1 MPSCAGRGNG
11 DMDFSRVIPARRS
24 LRAFSDRPVEPEK
37 IERMIEA
44 ARWSPSCANRQPWR
58 FVIVP
63 MGDPARP
70 ALEEALNAGNA
81 WAKRAPV
88 LIVTGAGKADGA
100 VVESREYFLHDTG
113 LATMS
118 LLYRA
123 VDQGLLVHPMAG
135 WKEEPLKAAL
145 SLPDDFS
152 PIAVIAVGYAGKPG
166 DMDEETRRKDE
177 APRTRKETGEIAFR
191 GRFGDP
197 LAASLPSAPAKV
209 FETDIPLRFGD
220 IDAMGHVNNAV
231 TMTLFELGRA
241 KFFAEVMGVRKIEDY
256 EVILAEATVRYR
268 LPILLQDQ
276 VRLRMHITDV
286 ARSSFRFR
294 AELFDPRDGRVF
306 TEAETVQVM
315 YDYGKGRVK
324 HVSPEF
330 LEKVRDYI
338 GG

>member
-1 MPSCAGRGNG
+1 
-11 DMDFSRVIPARRS
+11 MDFSRVIAARRS
-24 LRAFSDRPVEPEK
+24 LRAFSERPVEPEK

-58 FVIVP
+58 FVIVEQ
-63 MGDPARP
+63 GDPARP
-70 ALEEALNAGNA
+70 ALEEALGRGNA

-88 LIVTGAGKADGA
+88 LIVPGARRADAA
-100 VVESREYFLHDTG
+100 VVEGREYFLHDTG

-118 LLYRA
+118 LLLRG

-135 WKEEPLKAAL
+135 WREEPLKAAL

-152 PIAVIAVGYAGKPG
+152 PISVIAVGYAGKPE
-166 DMDEETRRKDE
+166 DVDEETRRKDE
-177 APRTRKETGEIAFR
+177 VPRIRKETGEIAFR

-197 LAASLPSAPAKV
+197 LAASLPFAPAKV

-231 TMTLFELGRA
+231 AMTLFELGRA
-241 KFFAEVMGVRKIEDY
+241 KFCAQVLGIRKVEEYDW
-256 EVILAEATVRYR
+256 ILAEATVRYR

-276 VRLRMHITDV
+276 VGLRMHITDV

-294 AELFDPRDGRVF
+294 AELYDPRDGRVF

-315 YDYGKGRVK
+315 YDYEKGRVK
-324 HVSPEF
+324 TVPPEF

>member
-1 MPSCAGRGNG
+1 
-11 DMDFSRVIPARRS
+11 MDFSRVIAARRS
-24 LRAFSDRPVEPEK
+24 LRAFSERPVEPEK
-37 IERMIEA
+37 IGRMIEA

-58 FVIVP
+58 FVIVEK
-63 MGDPARP
+63 GDPVRP
-70 ALEEALNAGNA
+70 ALEEALDRGNA

-88 LIVTGAGKADGA
+88 LIVAGARKADA
-100 VVESREYFLHDTG
+100 ALVEGREYFLHDTG

-118 LLYRA
+118 LLHRG

-135 WKEEPLKAAL
+135 WREEPLKAAL

-152 PIAVIAVGYAGKPG
+152 PITVIAVGYAGKTE
-166 DMDEETRRKDE
+166 DLEEEARRKDE
-177 APRTRKETGEIAFR
+177 KPRIRKGTGEIAFR
-191 GRFGDP
+191 GRFGEP
-197 LAASLPSAPAKV
+197 LDASPPSAPAKV

-231 TMTLFELGRA
+231 AMTLFELGRA
-241 KFFAEVMGVRKIEDY
+241 KFCAEVLGIRKVEEYDW
-256 EVILAEATVRYR
+256 ILAEATVRYR

-276 VRLRMHITDV
+276 VRLRMHITEV

-294 AELFDPRDGRVF
+294 AELYDPRDGRVF

-315 YDYGKGRVK
+315 YDYGRGSVK
-324 HVSPEF
+324 PVSQEF
-330 LEKVRDYI
+330 REMVRDYV

>member
-1 MPSCAGRGNG
+1 ME
-11 DMDFSRVIPARRS
+11 FSRVLSKRRS

-58 FVIVP
+58 FVIVEK
-63 MGDPARP
+63 GDPGRP
-70 ALEEALNAGNA
+70 ALEGALDPGNA

-88 LIVTGAGKADGA
+88 LIVTGARKADAA
-100 VVESREYFLHDTG
+100 VVEGRDYSLHDTG

-118 LLYRA
+118 LLHRG

-135 WKEEPLKAAL
+135 WREEPLKAAL

-152 PIAVIAVGYAGKPG
+152 PIGVIAVGYAGKAEEL
-166 DMDEETRRKDE
+166 DEEARRKDGK
-177 APRTRKETGEIAFR
+177 PRLRKGIGEIAFR
-191 GRFGDP
+191 GRYGNP

-241 KFFAEVMGVRKIEDY
+241 KFFAEALGVERVEEY
-256 EVILAEATVRYR
+256 EWILAEATVRYR
-268 LPILLQDQ
+268 IPILLQDH
-276 VRLRMHITDV
+276 VRARMVVTDV

-306 TEAETVQVM
+306 AEAETVLVM
-315 YDYGKGRVK
+315 YDYATGRAK
-324 HVSPEF
+324 PMSQEF
-330 LEKVRDYI
+330 RETVRDYV